1 MCGHLYIFRAPSQTE
16 KCSSA
21 TSCTSTQFSARGT
34 WVWSVTQTASGAV
47 PVIHL
52 RPASRGCREYDVKLV
67 KVRRVLWTIT
77 SMLQALTAVTV
88 DGATVDECI
97 TW

>member
-1 MCGHLYIFRAPSQTE
+1 MRGHLYIFSAPSQTE
-16 KCSSA
+16 KCTSA

-52 RPASRGCREYDVKLV
+52 RPTSRGCGPEYDVKLV
-67 KVRRVLWTIT
+67 NERRVLWTIT
-77 SMLQALTAVTV
+77 SMLQALQQLL
-88 DGATVDECI
+88 
-97 TW
+97 